1 MKQFNEAAQY
11 ILDHGVES
19 EDRTNTGTLSVFGL
33 QMRFNLQ
40 DGFPAVTGKKLAW
53 KAVKSELLWFLEG
66 STDERRL
73 CEILHGSR
81 DPALS
86 TIWTLNANSNYWKP
100 KAKFEGD
107 LGHVYGYNW
116 RFWEDARGVKHDQ
129 VANIVDSLKNDPYG
143 RRHILSGWNVGELDN
158 AALPACHSFAQFY
171 VRNGKLSCQMY
182 QRSAD
187 FFLGVPFNIASYSLL
202 THILAQVCD
211 LEVHEFIHVIGD
223 AHIYKNHVDA
233 MKLQLSREPFQ
244 LPTLKIHTNNRD
256 INKFTMD
263 DFDLENY
270 SYHASIPAPMAV

>member
-1 MKQFNEAAQY
+1 MKQYNEGAQF

-19 EDRTNTGTLSVFGL
+19 ADRTNTGTLSVFGL

-40 DGFPAVTGKKLAW
+40 EGFPAVTTKRLAW
-53 KAVKSELLWFLEG
+53 LAVKSELLWFLEG

-86 TIWTLNANSNYWKP
+86 TIWTLNANSSYWKP

-116 RFWEDARGVKHDQ
+116 RFWQDATGKTHDQ
-129 VANIVDSLKNDPYG
+129 IANLVQSLKTDPYG

-171 VRNGKLSCQMY
+171 VRDGKLSCQMY

-202 THILAQVCD
+202 THMLAQACG
-211 LEVHEFIHVIGD
+211 LEAHEFIHVIGD
-223 AHIYKNHVDA
+223 AHIYKNHVNE
-233 MKLQLSREPFQ
+233 MKQQLTREPYP
-244 LPTLKIHTNNRD
+244 LPTLRINTDNKD
-256 INKFTMD
+256 INKFKME
-263 DFDLENY
+263 DFDLVNY
-270 SYHASIPAPMAV
+270 SHHASIPAPMAV